1 MWPNGLFIEL
11 AISQCLLFHII
22 LYGWKLCNIFYCR
35 IIMLLLLHVHK
46 WALLIYREI
55 VKQYFFPT
63 CFCNHQLNIHSYLKT
78 KRKYSQWYDKQD
90 SIFTFQRYLIV
101 ELEVIKQFLKSQY
114 SYYRTSSQP
123 SKQFSIS
130 FYHMKWN
137 NEWKSIP
144 YRACSFT
151 AMIHYLNRFR
161 LMIPLQRKTF
171 FLEILNRIT
180 LSHYNF
186 QDILRIIYQD
196 HHYSDN
202 L

>member
-1 MWPNGLFIEL
+1 MWPNGLFIER

-90 SIFTFQRYLIV
+90 TIFTNQRYLILRFI
-101 ELEVIKQFLKSQY
+101 ELEVIRQFLKSWFLCCGII
-114 SYYRTSSQP
+114 SQP
-123 SKQFSIS
+123 CKQFSIS

-151 AMIHYLNRFR
+151 AMIHYFNRFR
-161 LMIPLQRKTF
+161 LMIPLQRETF
-171 FLEILNRIT
+171 FPRNSE
-180 LSHYNF
+180 
-186 QDILRIIYQD
+186 
-196 HHYSDN
+196 
-202 L
+202 